1 MWQAGHGPVDR
12 PRPNR
17 LFRVAVR
24 ASFSKVRVIRIFRVF
39 IPASVVALLISEIAL
54 VLGCYLLALV
64 VLGLDPAFYLF
75 EENNYWKLLLI
86 TGFIIMLLY
95 YQDLYAN
102 LRISSRV
109 VLVQQVCLAVGFAL
123 LLMALAGYL
132 RPDILPG
139 RWLMVLGSFG
149 VVVTLPL
156 WRMAFWK
163 YIVAGLR
170 SERVLLLGNSSIL
183 GEIITPIVDRPE
195 FGYSILGY
203 LCEDEECDFPVP
215 CLGRVE
221 EVRSVCAE
229 YKPTRIVVGMAER
242 RNRLPVQ
249 DLLEIRF
256 GGVRIE
262 DAADTYEMAMHR
274 VCSRKIQPSQLIFS
288 SMLGP
293 RSQAIAFQKLYSLTL
308 GLVGLVLTS
317 PFMLIAALAVRLSSK
332 GPVLYRQRRVG
343 LDGHLFWLYKFR
355 SMYVDAEARTGAVWA
370 TKDDPRITPVGKWLR
385 RLRLDELPQFWNVV
399 KGDMT
404 IVGPRPER
412 PEFVD
417 LLAQQIPYYRQRLA
431 VKPGITGWAQINH
444 KYGDTQLDAMIKLEY
459 DLYYIK
465 HIAPALDFYII
476 FHTIK
481 VMLLSRGAQ

>member
-1 MWQAGHGPVDR
+1 MI
-12 PRPNR
+12 R
-17 LFRVAVR
+17 L
-24 ASFSKVRVIRIFRVF
+24 FRVF
-39 IPASVVALLISEIAL
+39 IPASVVALLVSEILL
-54 VLGCYLLALV
+54 VLGCYLGSLLI
-64 VLGLDPAFYLF
+64 LGLDPGFYLF
-75 EENNYWKLLLI
+75 GENNYWKLLVI
-86 TGFIIMLLY
+86 TGLVILLMY
-95 YQDLYAN
+95 FQDLYAN
-102 LRISSRV
+102 LRITSRV
-109 VLVQQVCLAVGFAL
+109 VLVQQVCLSVGCAL
-123 LLMALAGYL
+123 LTMAFVGYL
-132 RPDILPG
+132 KPDVLLG
-139 RWLMVLGSFG
+139 RWLMVLGSFA
-149 VVVTLPL
+149 VVIVLPL
-156 WRMAFWK
+156 WRMVFWK
-163 YIVAGLR
+163 YIAAGLR
-170 SERVLLLGNSSIL
+170 SERVLLLGSSSIL
-183 GEIITPIVDRPE
+183 NELIEPILDRPE

-203 LCEDEECDFPVP
+203 LSEDGECDFPVP
-215 CLGRVE
+215 CLGTVS
-221 EVRSVCAE
+221 EVRKVCAE

-256 GGVRIE
+256 GGIRIE

-293 RSQAIAFQKLYSLTL
+293 RSQAIAFQKAYSLVI
-308 GLVGLVLTS
+308 GLVGMVVTLPL
-317 PFMLIAALAVRLSSK
+317 MLLAALAVRLSSK
-332 GPVLYRQRRVG
+332 GPILYRQKRVG
-343 LDGHLFWLYKFR
+343 LDGHLFSLYKFR

-370 TKDDPRITPVGKWLR
+370 KKDDPRITPVGKWLR

-399 KGDMT
+399 RGDMT

-412 PEFVD
+412 PEFVE